1 MKLQDIVE
9 EIIERTSGAI
19 HMPSI
24 IRKVDTLQR
33 EIYRRYC
40 KDWTWIMLDLEAG
53 QPVYPI
59 PCPPGNIRSVVVN
72 GREYDNDPNQRCGE
86 FYYIVERT
94 LNLHP
99 TPDENVVEG
108 LKIIYKRTPT
118 ELQVSLLDA
127 VPDLDEDYHM
137 LLVHGVCKDV
147 VKEPTE
153 RSWHQTEY
161 DRLLREFM
169 VANREP
175 GELIM
180 RVE

>member
-40 KDWTWIMLDLEAG
+40 RDWTWIMLDLEAE
-53 QPVYPI
+53 QPVYPL

-94 LNLHP
+94 INLHP

-118 ELQVSLLDA
+118 ELQISLLDT

-147 VKEPTE
+147 VKDPTE
-153 RSWHQTEY
+153 RSWNQSEY
-161 DRLLREFM
+161 DRLLREFI
-169 VANREP
+169 VASREP